1 MLIKMPYIR
10 VGKPLPYICN
20 KIRLRGVE
28 YIYLAT
34 FGPLGPTPYTHYVP
48 LSRVFIR
55 LKWSSK
61 CVLSGAVQWVRP
73 VDIVT
78 YIVESYGGR
87 GMISNHRTGPRGTDT
102 SRGHWPVLT
111 VDTGQAGT
119 EVAQG
124 HWLTA
129 DSTRGH

>member
-55 LKWSSK
+55 LKWGSK
-61 CVLSGAVQWVRP
+61 CVLSGAVG
-73 VDIVT
+73 
-78 YIVESYGGR
+78 E
-87 GMISNHRTGPRGTDT
+87 T
-102 SRGHWPVLT
+102 SGYCDLYSGELWR
-111 VDTGQAGT
+111 AGN
-119 EVAQG
+119 
-124 HWLTA
+124 
-129 DSTRGH
+129 DK